1 MSANYEASRGEAV
14 SVPSKD
20 TTMRREIQPGL
31 VQ

>member
-1 MSANYEASRGEAV
+1 MSADHEGSSGEAV

-20 TTMRREIQPGL
+20 RTMRREIQPGL